1 MQITYKQE
9 LLRKLVHLS
18 SIWMVFVMYC
28 AGRVPAFFF
37 FAILAILNKSD
48 EGCGLT
54 AEDEA
59 LLTEVSDQKIPL
71 SAKTGA
77 GMDGLRSAVAKI
89 AGTDRL
95 NPAEDA
101 ILWDARQMASLSR
114 AQAYLTEAREGL
126 TAGDALD
133 AVCTV
138 CEAALSEIAGVDGRA
153 VDDAII
159 DGIFAR
165 FCVGK

>member
-1 MQITYKQE
+1 VI
-9 LLRKLVHLS
+9 V
-18 SIWMVFVMYC
+18 
-28 AGRVPAFFF
+28 
-37 FAILAILNKSD
+37 AILNKSD
-48 EGCGLT
+48 LGFALT
-54 AEDEA
+54 EEDEE
-59 LLTEVSDQKIPL
+59 LLARTTDRRISL

-77 GMDGLRSAVAKI
+77 GMDQLRNAVAEI
-89 AGTDRL
+89 AGADQLDLTT
-95 NPAEDA
+95 DA
-101 ILWDARQMASLSR
+101 ILWDARQMSSLTR
-114 AQAYLTEAREGL
+114 AHAFLDEAREGL
-126 TAGDALD
+126 LAGDALD